1 MMIEIK
7 DMLDLAYEN
16 GFTKAVELDVT
27 SLHLYPDV
35 REMCAA
41 NKCKI
46 YDTNWACP
54 PGCGTLAECEEKT
67 KKYKR
72 GIIVQTT
79 GKLEDSFDFEGMEDI
94 KEKQNICL
102 NQFIH
107 KLHDMKINMLP
118 LGDGCCSLCEKCTYP
133 EKECRFPD
141 QAMSSM
147 EAFGILVSDLCK
159 LNNIPYYYGPN
170 TLTYVG
176 CVLFD

>member
-1 MMIEIK
+1 MIEIS
-7 DMLDLAYEN
+7 DVLDLAKEN
-16 GFTKAVELDVT
+16 GFTNAVPLEV
-27 SLHLYPDV
+27 SSIHLYPEV
-35 REMCAA
+35 RKMCED
-41 NKCKI
+41 NKCHL
-46 YDTNWACP
+46 YNTNWACP
-54 PGCGTLAECEEKT
+54 PGCGTLTECEEKI

-79 GKLEDSFDFEGMEDI
+79 GELEDSFDFEGMENI
-94 KEKQNICL
+94 KNKQNL
-102 NQFIH
+102 SLDKFID
-107 KLHDMKINMLP
+107 KLHSLQIKMLP

-141 QAMSSM
+141 KAVSSM

-159 LNNIPYYYGPN
+159 LNNIKYYYGPK